1 MIHRQIQW
9 WMGLMLATAMVVG
22 GCEAASQGFQRTT
35 IDEVNLL
42 APPRAMEI
50 DATAGVNATQARVLF
65 AHRSK
70 VVDMTG
76 GLLEFAMY
84 DGNAK
89 SHTDDAKPLKT
100 WRFTGREVSSHEG
113 TMHGLRCYQF
123 ALPFEGVTPKSNAI
137 TLVARYSYNQ
147 QPPIYSAPVTI
158 VVTDK

>member
-1 MIHRQIQW
+1 MMHCRTQW
-9 WMGLMLATAMVVG
+9 WMGIMLAMSMVVG
-22 GCEAASQGFQRTT
+22 GCEIASQGLQRDS

-42 APPRAMEI
+42 APPRAMEV
-50 DATAGVNATQARVLF
+50 DASADMNATQARVLF

-89 SHTDDAKPLKT
+89 SHTDEAKPLKT
-100 WRFTGREVSSHEG
+100 WQFTGGEMASHEG
-113 TMHGLRCYQF
+113 AMHGLRCYQF
-123 ALPFEGVTPKSNAI
+123 ALPFEGTTPKKNAI